1 MNEILCFYFKTRF
14 IFSLPKIK
22 KMRKVFTIVVADDD
36 VDDQALVKEGF
47 EDCKVQVDVVSVFN
61 GLELMDYLLKRARY
75 KNVQV
80 APDLIILD
88 LNMPLMDGFNALKE
102 IKANN
107 IINIPIYIITTSR
120 SKEDKQKALDLGA
133 SGFFSKGFSS
143 EDIKKV
149 MMDICQECFKSEE
162 DAATP

>member
-1 MNEILCFYFKTRF
+1 
-14 IFSLPKIK
+14 
-22 KMRKVFTIVVADDD
+22 MRKVFTIVVADDD

-47 EDCKVQVDVVSVFN
+47 EDCKVQVDVISVFN
-61 GLELMDYLLKRARY
+61 GLELMDYLLRRARY
-75 KNVQV
+75 KAVQE

-102 IKANN
+102 IKENN
-107 IINIPIYIITTSR
+107 ITNIPIYIITTSR
-120 SKEDKQKALDLGA
+120 NQDDKRKALELGA

-149 MMDICQECFKSEE
+149 MMGICEECFQSEGNE
-162 DAATP
+162 TGSQL

>member
-1 MNEILCFYFKTRF
+1 
-14 IFSLPKIK
+14 
-22 KMRKVFTIVVADDD
+22 MRKVFTIVVADDD

-75 KNVQV
+75 KAVQA

-102 IKANN
+102 IREHN
-107 IINIPIYIITTSR
+107 ITNIPIYIITTSK
-120 SKEDKQKALDLGA
+120 SKADKDKAMELGA

-149 MMDICQECFKSEE
+149 MMSICQECFESEE
-162 DAATP
+162 DGVNP